1 MKEKEMSKKKMI
13 LFTLGILAVIA
24 YFIFL
29 YHSITTTF
37 EVEIKN
43 NSDFEENIIIDDTD
57 VIDNISYNIPPV
69 IKVK

>member
-1 MKEKEMSKKKMI
+1 MSKKKMI
-13 LFTLGILAVIA
+13 LFALAILVVIA

-29 YHSITTTF
+29 FYSITNTF

-43 NSDFEENIIIDDTD
+43 NSDFEENITIDDTD